1 MEENKLGAYIGFA
14 RRAGKLTV
22 GVNAVK
28 ALRGKVYLLLLDSG
42 ASENTKKETES
53 LKSRFSCPLVVVE
66 NLESLTGKPMCKLAA
81 MQEEHLARAALGVA
95 EKGL

>member
-1 MEENKLGAYIGFA
+1 MDGSKLGAYVGFA

-28 ALRGKVYLLLLDSG
+28 AIRGKVYLLLLDRD

-66 NLESLTGKPMCKLAA
+66 NLESLTGKPMSKLAA
-81 MQEEHLARAALGVA
+81 MQEEHLAKAVIETVGA
-95 EKGL
+95 GL